1 MMLMKPTYLLFSSL
15 ILIQP
20 ITHATPSCA
29 EQNPQ
34 GPAAVLECAALE
46 NHFDSAKQFW
56 EEKLFHPKTLDGYCQ
71 TIPTGLNTAQT
82 ELFKRSCQHE
92 KGTYFAYDTFIAA
105 DAVLANKLGNQY
117 KFMRND
123 SYAVNTAELANF
135 LATAAQETTGNGVLP
150 IKYQQDGLY
159 YRSEYSYLSSDTCF
173 IYAPNPGWTGEP
185 SQKSQGTNCGAK
197 NIADYYTNYYPLSSY
212 AVAMSQQDPT
222 LMYTKF
228 VMDQDAQYNL
238 NTPKVRVTFPGGK
251 PTLYDGGTY
260 LPPEGTNWQYMNQTL
275 EQGLWIG
282 LGNLQLTSVSMTQF
296 FGWYHQNIIEGAP
309 IDFANFNEFVS
320 QYLGD
325 GLLAWEGGLYYWNA
339 RVSGANQPTLHEV
352 LTGPNDACHDIGL
365 TTYLINGG
373 CNQATE
379 RTLYYKYFKT
389 DVFKQPSTGVT
400 YTYDGVTSNSMT
412 CSANLAKYCTTP

>member
-1 MMLMKPTYLLFSSL
+1 MKPSYLVFSSML
-15 ILIQP
+15 LIQ
-20 ITHATPSCA
+20 TTSHAASCA

-46 NHFDSAKQFW
+46 NGFTNAKTFW

-82 ELFKRSCQHE
+82 ELFQRSCQHE
-92 KGTYFAYDTFIAA
+92 KGTYFAYETFIAA
-105 DAVLANKLGNQY
+105 DAVLAEKLGHTY
-117 KFMRND
+117 GFMRNG

-150 IKYQQDGLY
+150 VKYQQDGLY

-173 IYAPNPGWTGEP
+173 IYAANPGWTGAPAE
-185 SQKSQGTNCGAK
+185 KSQGTDCGTK
-197 NIADYYTNYYPLSSY
+197 NIANYYTNYYPLSSY
-212 AVAMSQQDPT
+212 AVAMSQEDPSK
-222 LMYTKF
+222 MYTKF

-238 NTPKVRVTFPGGK
+238 NSSKVTVNFPGL
-251 PTLYDGGTY
+251 PTLYPSGTY
-260 LPPEGTNWQYMNQTL
+260 LPPEGTSWQYMNQTID
-275 EQGLWIG
+275 QGLWIG
-282 LGNLQLTSVSMTQF
+282 LGNLQLTGVAMTQF

-309 IDFANFNEFVS
+309 INFANFNDFVS

-325 GLLAWEGGLYYWNA
+325 GQLAWEGGLYYWNA
-339 RVSGANQPTLHEV
+339 RVSGFQKPTLHEV
-352 LTGPNDACHDIGL
+352 LTGPKEACHDIGL

-373 CNQATE
+373 CNNATE

-389 DVFKQPSTGVT
+389 DVFKQSSTGVP
-400 YTYDGVTSNSMT
+400 YTYQGVESNSMV
-412 CSANLAKYCTTP
+412 CSANLASYCTTP